1 MRHHLTDQVQH
12 TEQPNKEDKQVKMHN
27 QVHRLNNQELLDMEV
42 QAIAHIEEL
51 VTIDI

>member
-1 MRHHLTDQVQH
+1 VQH
-12 TEQPNKEDKQVKMHN
+12 TEQPNKEDRQVKTYN
-27 QVHRLNNQELLDMEV
+27 QVHQLNKELLDMEV